1 MRALLLSEY
10 KKLSVVDM
18 PTPEIG
24 AGEVLVRVRACGI
37 CGSDIHGYDGS
48 TGRRI
53 PPLVMGHEA
62 AGVIERVGRR
72 VHGVKPGDRVSFDST
87 VSCGACDFCRRGQ
100 INLCDNRTVLGVSCG
115 DYRRH
120 GAFAEY
126 VAVPSRIVYTLPD
139 DLPFEHA
146 ALLESVSIAVHAV
159 SRHVPK
165 PSPFDSLRSLRASD
179 TVVVIGSGMI
189 GILLIQVLRAKGSR
203 NIIAVDVDPHK
214 LALAQRMGAT
224 HTLNPNAGDVP
235 AAVRDLTGGKGA
247 DISFEVVG
255 HGDTVLSAIRSLRKG
270 GTVVLVGNLS
280 PRVELPL
287 QDIVSRELSVLGSC
301 ASSGEMSESIDL
313 LARGVVDVAPIISLK
328 ASLEDAPELFARLY
342 GGDRTLMKVIIQP

>member
-1 MRALLLSEY
+1 MRALLLSDY

-24 AGEVLVRVRACGI
+24 DDEVLVRVRACGI

-62 AGVIERVGRR
+62 AGVIERVGR
-72 VHGVKPGDRVSFDST
+72 GVTDFTAGDRVSFDST
-87 VSCGACDFCRRGQ
+87 VSCGTCGFCRGGQ

-126 VAVPSRIVYTLPD
+126 VAVPSRILYTLPD
-139 DLPFEHA
+139 GLPFERA

-159 SRHVPK
+159 TRHVPR
-165 PSPFDSLRSLRASD
+165 PTD
-179 TVVVIGSGMI
+179 TVVVVGSGMI
-189 GILLIQVLRAKGSR
+189 GLLLIQVLKAKGSGT
-203 NIIAVDVDPHK
+203 IIAVDVDGQK
-214 LALAQRMGAT
+214 LLLARRMGAA
-224 HTLNPNAGDVP
+224 HTLNPNECDVP
-235 AAVRDLTGGKGA
+235 AALRDITGGRGA
-247 DISFEVVG
+247 DVSFEVVG
-255 HGDTVLSAIRSLRKG
+255 HGETVDGAIRSLRKG

-280 PRVELPL
+280 PTVDLPL
-287 QDIVSRELSVLGSC
+287 QVVVSRELSVLGSC
-301 ASSGEMSESIDL
+301 ASSGEIPECIDL
-313 LARGVVDVAPIISLK
+313 LARGVVNVDPIISLT
-328 ASLEDAPELFARLY
+328 ASLDEGPELFARLY
-342 GGDRTLMKVIIQP
+342 RGDKTLMKVIIQP